1 MLSILDLTENFG
13 TTQKPKDK
21 MKKKIETFYPKSR
34 QEWREWLQK
43 NHDKKQSVWL
53 VYCKKKSNIP
63 TVIYSEAVDEALC
76 FGWIDSKS
84 KPIDNEKFIQFFS
97 RRKENSVWSK
107 VNKEKFERLT
117 RDGLMTEAGFEIV
130 EKAKQNGSWTIL
142 DEAEAIIIP
151 ADLETEFQKRPNA
164 KEYFLSLSRSDKRN
178 ILQWLVLAKRQETR
192 EKRITEIAELADKNQ
207 KPKQF
212 NGKKNGI

>member
-1 MLSILDLTENFG
+1 ME
-13 TTQKPKDK
+13 KE
-21 MKKKIETFYPKSR
+21 IEKFYPKSR
-34 QEWREWLQK
+34 QEWREWLQD

-53 VYCKKKSNIP
+53 IYYKKKSNIP

-84 KPIDNEKFIQFFS
+84 KPIDEHKFMQFFS
-97 RRKENSVWSK
+97 RRKPNSVWSR
-107 VNKEKFERLT
+107 VNKEKIERLT
-117 RDGLMTEAGFEIV
+117 NEGLMTEAGYEII
-130 EKAKQNGSWTIL
+130 EIAKQNGSWTIL
-142 DEAEAIIIP
+142 DEAEALVIP
-151 ADLETEFQKRPNA
+151 DDLDKEFQKRKNA

-192 EKRITEIAELADKNQ
+192 DKRIAEIVELADKNQ

-212 NGKKNGI
+212 SRQKIK

>member
-1 MLSILDLTENFG
+1 
-13 TTQKPKDK
+13 
-21 MKKKIETFYPKSR
+21 MKKEIEKFYPKSR
-34 QEWREWLQK
+34 QEWREWLQD

-53 VYCKKKSNIP
+53 IYYKKKSNIP

-84 KPIDNEKFIQFFS
+84 KPIDEHKFMQFFS
-97 RRKENSVWSK
+97 RRKPNSVWSR
-107 VNKEKFERLT
+107 VNKEKIERLT
-117 RDGLMTEAGFEIV
+117 NEGLMTEAGYEII
-130 EKAKQNGSWTIL
+130 EIAKQNGSWTIL
-142 DEAEAIIIP
+142 DEAEALIIP
-151 ADLETEFQKRPNA
+151 DDLDKELQKRKNA

-192 EKRITEIAELADKNQ
+192 EKRIAEIVELADKNQ

-212 NGKKNGI
+212 SRQKIK